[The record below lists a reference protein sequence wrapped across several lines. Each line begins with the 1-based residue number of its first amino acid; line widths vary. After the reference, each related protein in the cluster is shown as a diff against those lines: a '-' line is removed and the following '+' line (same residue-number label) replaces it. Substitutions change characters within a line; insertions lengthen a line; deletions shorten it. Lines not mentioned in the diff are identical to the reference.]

1 VIELKPIKNVIEYF
15 LGWIVFLFVMSIYLK
30 WIGYVVAKESWI
42 AFIAGYVILWLII
55 YIATKDRKSKGGNLK
70 NKSTL
75 RKEADN
81 IITDFINN
89 IDIKKDIHV
98 PDENRHSD
106 FLKFKKLY
114 PNKDYS
120 EFKKLIEEKKKL

>member
-1 VIELKPIKNVIEYF
+1 MKLKSTKIFIEYF

-98 PDENRHSD
+98 LDENRHSD

>member
-1 VIELKPIKNVIEYF
+1 MKLKSTKIFIEYF

>member
-1 VIELKPIKNVIEYF
+1 MKLKPIKNFIEYF

-30 WIGYVVAKESWI
+30 WIGYVVAKDSWI

-55 YIATKDRKSKGGNLK
+55 YIVTKDRKSKGRKIK

-75 RKEADN
+75 KKEADK

-98 PDENRHSD
+98 PDKNRHSD
-106 FLKFKKLY
+106 SLKFKEIY
-114 PNKDYS
+114 PNKDYT
-120 EFKKLIEEKKKL
+120 EFKKFIKEKKKL

>member
-1 VIELKPIKNVIEYF
+1 MKLKPIKNFIEYF
-15 LGWIVFLFVMSIYLK
+15 LGWIIFLFVMSIYLK

-42 AFIAGYVILWLII
+42 AFIAGNVILWLII
-55 YIATKDRKSKGGNLK
+55 YVATKDHKSKRRKIK

-75 RKEADN
+75 KKEADN

-106 FLKFKKLY
+106 FLKFKELY
-114 PNKDYS
+114 PNKDYT
-120 EFKKLIEEKKKL
+120 EFKNFIKEKKKL

>member
-1 VIELKPIKNVIEYF
+1 MKLKPNKIFIEYF

-42 AFIAGYVILWLII
+42 AFISGYVILWLII
-55 YIATKDRKSKGGNLK
+55 YIATKDHKSKERKMK

-75 RKEADN
+75 KKEADN

-89 IDIKKDIHV
+89 TDIKKDVHV

-106 FLKFKKLY
+106 FLKFKELY
-114 PNKDYS
+114 PNKDYT
-120 EFKKLIEEKKKL
+120 EFNNFIKEKKKL

>member
-1 VIELKPIKNVIEYF
+1 MKLKSTKTFIEYF

-55 YIATKDRKSKGGNLK
+55 YIATKDHKSKERKMK

-75 RKEADN
+75 KKEANN

-98 PDENRHSD
+98 PDENRYSD
-106 FLKFKKLY
+106 FLKFKELY
-114 PNKDYS
+114 PNKDYT
-120 EFKKLIEEKKKL
+120 EFKKFIKEKKKL

>member
-1 VIELKPIKNVIEYF
+1 MKLKSTKIFIEYF

-30 WIGYVVAKESWI
+30 WIGYVVAKDSWI

-98 PDENRHSD
+98 LDENRHSD

>member
-1 VIELKPIKNVIEYF
+1 MKLKPTKIFIEYF

-55 YIATKDRKSKGGNLK
+55 YIATKDHKGKGGKMK
-70 NKSTL
+70 NKSNL
-75 RKEADN
+75 KKEGDK